1 MPKPLSLN
9 EERLKRLALKARTDK
24 KAFAQIYKV
33 LLEKV
38 YGYFYYRVKQKE
50 LAEDLTQECFL
61 KILKNLKTYEKQEAS
76 FSAWVFTIAR
86 HTLIDYF
93 RQKKEELSLE
103 TERKK
108 REREKDNESEKVA
121 DRNLLE
127 NALRNL
133 KEDYREVLY
142 LRFFADLSLKDTARV
157 MGKTENAVKLLQF
170 RAIKALKKELE
181 KDEGREKG

>member
-9 EERLKRLALKARTDK
+9 EEKLKRLALKARADK

-50 LAEDLTQECFL
+50 TAEDLTQECFF
-61 KILKNLKTYEKQEAS
+61 KILKNLKRYEKQEVS

-86 HTLIDYF
+86 HTLIDYL
-93 RQKKEELSLE
+93 RQKKEEASLE
-103 TERKK
+103 TERK
-108 REREKDNESEKVA
+108 RGGRKDDESEKVV

-142 LRFFADLSLKDTARV
+142 LRFFADLSLKETARV
-157 MGKTENAVKLLQF
+157 MKKTENAVKLLQF

-181 KDEGREKG
+181 KDEGREKS

>member
-1 MPKPLSLN
+1 MPKSLSLN
-9 EERLKRLALKARTDK
+9 EEKLKRLALKARTDK
-24 KAFAQIYKV
+24 KVFAQIYKA

-50 LAEDLTQECFL
+50 IAEDLTQECFL
-61 KILKNLKTYEKQEAS
+61 KILKNLKMYEEQEAS

-86 HTLIDYF
+86 HTVIDHF
-93 RQKKEELSLE
+93 RQKKEEISLE
-103 TERKK
+103 TERELEEKGSDET
-108 REREKDNESEKVA
+108 ERFA

-157 MGKTENAVKLLQF
+157 MEKTENAVKLLQF
-170 RAIKALKKELE
+170 RAVKALKKELE
-181 KDEGREKG
+181 KDERREKG